1 MRKFLCFLLCLA
13 LCGCAAPVRSD
24 GYRFVDSTGSEVTV
38 RKDPQTVAVLL
49 SSLADV
55 WVTAGGTVDITVG
68 EAVERGFAD
77 AAAVLVDS
85 GAGKTI
91 NVERLVASK
100 PDLVIY
106 SPEIAGQAECA
117 ALLKELGIPVAGF
130 RVDTVEEYLSMLKI
144 CTDLTGT
151 PALYEEKGAA
161 VKARIDTI
169 VARAAEKPARKIL
182 FVRAGSSAKYTKAK
196 TAENHFVCVMLDKLG
211 TENIADKA
219 PVLLEGLSMEEIL
232 RSDPDAVFFTT
243 MGVEEGAVAYM
254 ESLLEDPVWSCL
266 AAVQAGRVYHL
277 PKDLFQ
283 YKPNARWDEA
293 YEYLFTLLYGE

>member
-1 MRKFLCFLLCLA
+1 M
-13 LCGCAAPVRSD
+13 
-24 GYRFVDSTGSEVTV
+24 
-38 RKDPQTVAVLL
+38 
-49 SSLADV
+49 
-55 WVTAGGTVDITVG
+55 
-68 EAVERGFAD
+68 
-77 AAAVLVDS
+77 
-85 GAGKTI
+85 
-91 NVERLVASK
+91 
-100 PDLVIY
+100 
-106 SPEIAGQAECA
+106 
-117 ALLKELGIPVAGF
+117 
-130 RVDTVEEYLSMLKI
+130 
-144 CTDLTGT
+144 
-151 PALYEEKGAA
+151 
-161 VKARIDTI
+161 
-169 VARAAEKPARKIL
+169 ARAAEKPARKIL

-243 MGVEEGAVAYM
+243 MGAEEGAVAYM

-293 YEYLFTLLYGE
+293 YEYLFTLLYGD